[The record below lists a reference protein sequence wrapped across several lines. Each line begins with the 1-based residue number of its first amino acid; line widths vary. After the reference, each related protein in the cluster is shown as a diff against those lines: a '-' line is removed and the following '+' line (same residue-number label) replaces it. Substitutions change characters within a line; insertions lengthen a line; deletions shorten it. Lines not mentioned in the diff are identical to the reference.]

1 MKYFIKTILCAT
13 RPNKKIWIFLLLV
26 VSGYLK
32 GYAQE
37 NGLLPETPVF
47 GVKTNL
53 LYDATATINLGVET
67 KLNQQ
72 WTLDLSVNYNPWTFK
87 DEKSG
92 VTCWFSRKRVIG
104 FAKPLTAHL

>member
-37 NGLLPETPVF
+37 NGLLPETPVLALKQIYF
-47 GVKTNL
+47 TMLPRQLIWV
-53 LYDATATINLGVET
+53 
-67 KLNQQ
+67 
-72 WTLDLSVNYNPWTFK
+72 
-87 DEKSG
+87 
-92 VTCWFSRKRVIG
+92 
-104 FAKPLTAHL
+104 